1 MQVLRYILRGIRFIF
16 TLPIILYQ
24 YLISPVLPGS
34 CLYTPT
40 CSRYFREAVMQ
51 HGVIKGFILGTTR
64 IFRCAGGLF
73 TGGKDPVP
81 EEFSFRY
88 IGESYRK
95 FWARKGKKRFNRE

>member
-1 MQVLRYILRGIRFIF
+1 MQVLRLFLRVIRFIF

-24 YLISPVLPGS
+24 YLVSPALPGA

-40 CSRYFREAVMQ
+40 CSRYFRKAVMQ
-51 HGVIKGFILGTTR
+51 HGVVKGFILGTTR

-73 TGGKDPVP
+73 IGGKDPVP

-95 FWARKGKKRFNRE
+95 FWARKGRDRLNRE